1 MKKSLKAIKC
11 LVNITTLFAVFAYT
25 LLIGSILYNFVLA
38 LLSKSYIDAL
48 FTIPLAM
55 FLSVIAYIFVSTANE
70 LYKVQKKALKDK
82 QTDETVS

>member
-25 LLIGSILYNFVLA
+25 LLIVSILYNFVLA
-38 LLSKSYIDAL
+38 LLSKSNIDAL
-48 FTIPLAM
+48 FTIPRAM

-70 LYKVQKKALKDK
+70 VYKEQKKALKDK

>member
-11 LVNITTLFAVFAYT
+11 LVNITRLFAVFAYT
-25 LLIGSILYNFVLA
+25 LLIVSILYNFVLA

-55 FLSVIAYIFVSTANE
+55 FLSVIAYIFVSVTNE
-70 LYKVQKKALKDK
+70 VYKEQKKALKDK

>member
-11 LVNITTLFAVFAYT
+11 LVNITRLFAVFAYT
-25 LLIGSILYNFVLA
+25 LLIVSILYNFVLA

-70 LYKVQKKALKDK
+70 VYKEQKKALKDK

>member
-11 LVNITTLFAVFAYT
+11 LVNITRLFAVFAYT
-25 LLIGSILYNFVLA
+25 LLIVSILYNFVLA

-48 FTIPLAM
+48 FIIPRAM
-55 FLSVIAYIFVSTANE
+55 FLSVIAYIFVSVTNE
-70 LYKVQKKALKDK
+70 VYKEQKKALKDK